1 MTNSEIKLVVKALC
15 YAVGLPERHYTVKVD
30 DNGIE
35 IGYVAAEV
43 VDSNPD
49 PQTARDTKYE
59 LGHYNLPLLAVL
71 TELTEKVVEAIE
83 EIEFVEIEH
92 KKF

>member
-15 YAVGLPERHYTVKVD
+15 YALGDQDRHYTVKVD

-35 IGYVAAEV
+35 IGYIAAEV

-49 PQTARDTKYE
+49 PQTARETEYE
-59 LGHYNLPLLAVL
+59 LGHYELPLIPVL
-71 TELTEKVVEAIE
+71 NDLVDEVMDTIE
-83 EIEFVEIEH
+83 QIESIGIGY